1 MFVLGSH
8 KLSYRG
14 FASFCHIKDDKD
26 ELIRHMANS
35 SKNDKEIL
43 LLYRGGGEFDNV
55 KLSDWTKESTS
66 YFDRFFAKTLNDN
79 DIICIPQHGP
89 REDVVMRALKE
100 WCLMGKALVVQNVDL
115 SKHLELLKHP
125 KYSFMSSK
133 DKINQSSCYLVYN
146 FNENIILYLCR
157 GKGDNTYGNLEEQ
170 MSHCMSD
177 VHLLVNLYQNEL
189 KLSGVKIIGLV
200 ISNSQAQNFKLKCEF
215 CKVFVIPFKAFE
227 SPFTFQSWLEKFT
240 KWFGISESNLSQQD
254 SKSFSLFCTKMVS
267 LIACTKCEYLP
278 NFTANVTSQMEQA
291 CLLLNPEQMEILYSP
306 CNFVILKGN
315 FGTGKTIIL
324 QKKLEDLAQKLTE
337 KQMIYYINYD
347 GKSNSLIN
355 FKRSI
360 EYICQ
365 KKSNKIKIREN
376 NDGLKISGIFQSIAN
391 EVGQD
396 IKSVHVFIDEYNS
409 EDLTRNEVDL
419 LKKNLREEHFKDSVI
434 FIASQA
440 IEKVRIDTFQYTSE
454 TLKSEGHLFH
464 ELEDIFQIEELTYAM
479 RTTVQVNTVMELLQ
493 EFLQNK
499 KNEFIHFES
508 LVSVNRTGVR
518 SLNVRKTSPAG
529 NFADGEST
537 KTLFV
542 SVENKNDGQTQS
554 NNTMGLRQGLK
565 NRKSQFPNSQS
576 LSSKMPTLSNTS
588 ESDGEI
594 KDTQKSFLNS
604 SPVENKPSDALD
616 SNSNMNDMVFAN
628 NMNNSMIDGD
638 DLDLAFK
645 EASKF
650 QVNHEESTNEFKTTT
665 NYTYVSHSEIGHKIE
680 SLKPKIF
687 LPHHSGNAFENI
699 ASYSAVLNSL
709 DICRRRFVI
718 IHFEQSPPLILIKA
732 LNVAFKSMNSTF
744 QVSLNVQDFMSKKNN
759 YLLVT
764 NFRHVRGMEFENV
777 IVVVNSEEY
786 FLKHYL
792 PEAIAR
798 CNSNLSLLMLEDK
811 SVRKEEETAKGIV
824 KLLQQQEPSVVE
836 TWITTKCEKCR
847 KRSSYY
853 CCKNIGHSTCLGI
866 NVLSDEF
873 RRMEEHCN
881 STLSVSVDEVM
892 TAINAEQV

>member
-1 MFVLGSH
+1 
-8 KLSYRG
+8 
-14 FASFCHIKDDKD
+14 
-26 ELIRHMANS
+26 MANS
-35 SKNDKEIL
+35 SKNDKETL

-66 YFDRFFAKTLNDN
+66 YFDRFFAKALNDN

-89 REDVVMRALKE
+89 HEDVVMRVLKE
-100 WCLMGKALVVQNVDL
+100 WCLMGKALVVQNFDL

-125 KYSFMSSK
+125 KYDFMSFK
-133 DKINQSSCYLVYN
+133 NKINQSSCYLVYN

-157 GKGDNTYGNLEEQ
+157 GKSDNTYRNLEEQ
-170 MSHCMSD
+170 MSYCMSD
-177 VHLLVNLYQNEL
+177 VLLLVNLYQDEL

-200 ISNSQAQNFKLKCEF
+200 ISNSETQNFNLKCEF

-227 SPFTFQSWLEKFT
+227 SPSTFRCWLEKFT
-240 KWFGISESNLSQQD
+240 KWFGISESNLYQQD
-254 SKSFSLFCTKMVS
+254 SKTFSLFCTKILS
-267 LIACTKCEYLP
+267 LMACTKCEYLP
-278 NFTANVTSQMEQA
+278 NFTANVTSQMKQA

-347 GKSNSLIN
+347 GKSNSLID

-376 NDGLKISGIFQSIAN
+376 NDGLKISGIFQSITN
-391 EVGQD
+391 EVGQS

-440 IEKVRIDTFQYTSE
+440 IEKVRTDTFKYISE
-454 TLKSEGHLFH
+454 TRKLEGHLFH
-464 ELEDIFQIEELTYAM
+464 ELEDIFRIEKLVYAM

-508 LVSVNRTGVR
+508 LVSVNPTGVA
-518 SLNVRKTSPAG
+518 SLNAPKTSPAVDI
-529 NFADGEST
+529 ADGEST
-537 KTLFV
+537 KSFFFIA
-542 SVENKNDGQTQS
+542 ENKNEGQAQS
-554 NNTMGLRQGLK
+554 NNTMRLRQG
-565 NRKSQFPNSQS
+565 
-576 LSSKMPTLSNTS
+576 SSKMLTLSNIP

-594 KDTQKSFLNS
+594 TDSQKSFLNS

-616 SNSNMNDMVFAN
+616 SNLKMNDVLFAN
-628 NMNNSMIDGD
+628 NMRNSMIDGD

-645 EASKF
+645 EASEF
-650 QVNHEESTNEFKTTT
+650 QINHGESTSEFKTTT
-665 NYTYVSHSEIGHKIE
+665 NYTYVGHSGVGHKIE

-709 DICRRRFVI
+709 YICRRRFVI
-718 IHFEQSPPLILIKA
+718 IHFEQSPPSILMKA
-732 LNVAFKSMNSTF
+732 LNVTFKSMNSTF
-744 QVSLNVQDFMSKKNN
+744 QVSLNVQDFLSKKNN
-759 YLLVT
+759 HLLVT

-798 CNSNLSLLMLEDK
+798 CTSNLSLIMLQDK
-811 SVRKEEETAKGIV
+811 SISKKEETVKEIV
-824 KLLQQQEPSVVE
+824 GLLQQQEPAVVE
-836 TWITTKCEKCR
+836 IWITRKCEKCT
-847 KRSSYY
+847 KRSKYY
-853 CCKNIGHSTCLGI
+853 CSKKDECITYLGI
-866 NVLSDEF
+866 NVLSEKF
-873 RRMEEHCN
+873 RTMEKHFN
-881 STLSVSVDEVM
+881 PTLSVSVNEVM
-892 TAINAEQV
+892 AAINIEQV